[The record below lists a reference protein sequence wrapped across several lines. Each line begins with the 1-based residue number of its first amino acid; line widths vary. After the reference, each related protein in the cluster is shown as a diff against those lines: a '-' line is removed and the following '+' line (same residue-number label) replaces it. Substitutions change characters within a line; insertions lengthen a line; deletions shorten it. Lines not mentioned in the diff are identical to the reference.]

1 MSKLVKYSNPSALSV
16 LGDLKIAPYR
26 VQSLYDGTT
35 IYEFWRV
42 SSKIKSIQDPEAKRQ
57 MGMIVVKGNSFTLH
71 YYSYITQDNVVV
83 RNLPLD
89 KLRAAVQDFIDI
101 GFK

>member
-1 MSKLVKYSNPSALSV
+1 
-16 LGDLKIAPYR
+16 
-26 VQSLYDGTT
+26 
-35 IYEFWRV
+35 
-42 SSKIKSIQDPEAKRQ
+42 
-57 MGMIVVKGNSFTLH
+57 MGMIVVKGNLFSLH

-83 RNLPLD
+83 RDLPLD

>member
-1 MSKLVKYSNPSALSV
+1 MSKLVRHSNPSALSV

-42 SSKIKSIQDPEAKRQ
+42 SSKIKSIQDPEAKSQ

-83 RNLPLD
+83 RDLPLD